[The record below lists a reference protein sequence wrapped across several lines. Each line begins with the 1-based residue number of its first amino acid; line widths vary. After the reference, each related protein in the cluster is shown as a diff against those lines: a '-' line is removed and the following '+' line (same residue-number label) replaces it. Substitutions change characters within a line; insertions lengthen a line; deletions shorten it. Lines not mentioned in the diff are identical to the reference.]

1 MTLRE
6 QQILLRQMSQR
17 TGFRLLNAYSVALGI
32 GGLAAL
38 SFMDRTGRRSAIG
51 HFWLDAHSVS
61 NAFTRYAVEIVLA
74 VTAIGGAIIVRSP
87 LPGTTA
93 ALLGDFARRFRG
105 PLNACF
111 TVRPAHGAWL
121 LARVA
126 LIVPLFL
133 AIGFLISVR
142 RFDVMTR
149 SLGSLV
155 SFAVAVSIVACV
167 CGALAA
173 WLSSKSLRW
182 PVSTWWAIWVV
193 PEIVRLIAPDTPTC
207 HSMFTWLLLSAA
219 GSWGS
224 H

>member
-6 QQILLRQMSQR
+6 RQILLRQMSQR
-17 TGFRLLNAYSVALGI
+17 TGFRLLNAYCVALGVS
-32 GGLAAL
+32 GLAAM
-38 SFMDRTGRRSAIG
+38 SFIDRTGRRLAVG
-51 HFWLDAHSVS
+51 HSWLDSQLAS
-61 NAFTRYAVEIVLA
+61 NAFTRYAAEMVLA
-74 VTAIGGAIIVRSP
+74 ITAIGGALIVRSP

-93 ALLGDFARRFRG
+93 TLLGDFARRFRG
-105 PLNACF
+105 PQDASF
-111 TVRPAHGAWL
+111 TVRPIHGAWL

-133 AIGFLISVR
+133 AVGFLISVR

-149 SLGSLV
+149 SLGPLV
-155 SFAVAVSIVACV
+155 SFFVAVSIVAGV
-167 CGALAA
+167 CGALAV

-182 PVSTWWAIWVV
+182 PVSIWWAIWVV

-207 HSMFTWLLLSAA
+207 HSMFTWLLLSA
-219 GSWGS
+219 GPWGF